1 MNGRTK
7 TIAAAAVVCVAVI
20 LLIGFAMSEKEQVIR
35 QDIVVGDYIDLEI
48 YELDGENYAFEMTV
62 QEIYDHYLHLD
73 TTSMEYLGDVV
84 FEYYGNDIDCEMY
97 FEDNITFYVTKISQ
111 VVLHYTDS
119 KSDTVYDLVYED
131 FYLDEPFEC
140 SDIKE
145 GMVLTYTITSEDR
158 LIRNRCSVG
167 PIDEEGNTVLRCL
180 IHQGDRTVQSFKVV
194 SVDGDM
200 VTLDDGS
207 ELSKDN
213 FLMMITYK
221 SALREVKN
229 NADIIS
235 TECGSEYQDL
245 LLGEKVYDYFW
256 IYGTSEGDESEI
268 VLYHDGDV
276 LLYTNR
282 YSFDSDGTISAA
294 FIKVLDT
301 SLIDY

>member
-1 MNGRTK
+1 
-7 TIAAAAVVCVAVI
+7 
-20 LLIGFAMSEKEQVIR
+20 
-35 QDIVVGDYIDLEI
+35 
-48 YELDGENYAFEMTV
+48 
-62 QEIYDHYLHLD
+62 
-73 TTSMEYLGDVV
+73 
-84 FEYYGNDIDCEMY
+84 
-97 FEDNITFYVTKISQ
+97 
-111 VVLHYTDS
+111 
-119 KSDTVYDLVYED
+119 
-131 FYLDEPFEC
+131 
-140 SDIKE
+140 
-145 GMVLTYTITSEDR
+145 
-158 LIRNRCSVG
+158 
-167 PIDEEGNTVLRCL
+167 
-180 IHQGDRTVQSFKVV
+180 
-194 SVDGDM
+194 M

-207 ELSKDN
+207 ELSKDD

-235 TECGSEYQDL
+235 TEYGKEYQDL

-301 SLIDY
+301 SLVDY